1 MKTGMIGTKV
11 IPQYWSLGGSVT
23 DQMEATMRKISIA
36 LLAGSGVLFANS
48 ATAADVFTNDATYFG
63 MNQPNV
69 EQVRMVCDDSGRCY
83 RSRGSRR
90 VVIQQGYDDSY
101 NYAPREQ
108 YIERRGYYDDQPRP
122 GIGFSAPGV
131 SIGVGVG
138 NDRW

>member
-1 MKTGMIGTKV
+1 
-11 IPQYWSLGGSVT
+11 
-23 DQMEATMRKISIA
+23 MRKISIA
-36 LLAGSGVLFANS
+36 LLASAGVLLANS
-48 ATAADVFTNDATYFG
+48 AMAADMFTNDATYLG

-83 RSRGSRR
+83 RSRGSRH
-90 VVIQQGYDDSY
+90 VVIQQGYSDSY
-101 NYAPREQ
+101 DYAPRER
-108 YIERRGYYDDQPRP
+108 YIEQRGYYDDRPRS

>member
-1 MKTGMIGTKV
+1 
-11 IPQYWSLGGSVT
+11 
-23 DQMEATMRKISIA
+23 MRKISIA
-36 LLAGSGVLFANS
+36 LLAAAGVLFVNS
-48 ATAADVFTNDATYFG
+48 AMAAGVFSKNAVYLG

-101 NYAPREQ
+101 NYAPRER
-108 YIERRGYYDDQPRP
+108 YIERRGYYDDQPRS

-131 SIGVGVG
+131 SIGVGNG
-138 NDRW
+138 RW

>member
-1 MKTGMIGTKV
+1 
-11 IPQYWSLGGSVT
+11 
-23 DQMEATMRKISIA
+23 MRKISIA
-36 LLAGSGVLFANS
+36 LLASAGVLFTNS
-48 ATAADVFTNDATYFG
+48 VMAADVFTNDATYFG
-63 MNQPNV
+63 MNQPSV
-69 EQVRMVCDDSGRCY
+69 EQVRLVCDDSGRCY

-90 VVIQQGYDDSY
+90 VVIQQGYGDSY

-108 YIERRGYYDDQPRP
+108 YIERRGYYNDQPRS

>member
-1 MKTGMIGTKV
+1 
-11 IPQYWSLGGSVT
+11 
-23 DQMEATMRKISIA
+23 MRKISIA
-36 LLAGSGVLFANS
+36 LLAAAGVLFANS
-48 ATAADVFTNDATYFG
+48 AMAAGVFSKDAEYLG
-63 MNQPNV
+63 INQPNV

>member
-1 MKTGMIGTKV
+1 
-11 IPQYWSLGGSVT
+11 
-23 DQMEATMRKISIA
+23 MRKISIA
-36 LLAGSGVLFANS
+36 LLAGAGVLFANS
-48 ATAADVFTNDATYFG
+48 AMAANVFTNGATFLG

-69 EQVRMVCDDSGRCY
+69 EQVRLVCDDSGRCY

-90 VVIQQGYDDSY
+90 VVIQQSYGDSY
-101 NYAPREQ
+101 NYAPRER

-138 NDRW
+138 NGRW